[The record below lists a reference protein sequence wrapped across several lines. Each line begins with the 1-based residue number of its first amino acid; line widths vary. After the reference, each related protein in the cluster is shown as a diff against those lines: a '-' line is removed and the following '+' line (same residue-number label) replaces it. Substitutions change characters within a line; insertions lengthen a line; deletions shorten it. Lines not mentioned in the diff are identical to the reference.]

1 MSEPVLYVVATP
13 IGNLADISERAL
25 TVLRSVDLIAAEDT
39 RHTRQLLMHFTI
51 NKPLF
56 SVHDH
61 NEQQRIEKVIA
72 ELGAGQSIALVSD
85 AGTPLISDPGFH
97 VVQAVR
103 EAGFKVVPVPGP
115 CALVTALSAAAMPTD
130 RFCFEGFLPA
140 KSSGRKKQLQKVE
153 DETRTLVFYESP
165 HRIVDSLTD
174 MAEVFGA
181 DRPITVAREITKTF
195 ETFYTGSIAQALEW
209 MQGDANQQRGEFVL
223 VVAGAPEKEDEEAAA
238 VSAEKVL
245 KVLLDELPVKQA
257 AALAA
262 KITGQKKNALYQQ
275 ALGLQKAD

>member
-1 MSEPVLYVVATP
+1 MSESILYVVATP

-25 TVLRSVDLIAAEDT
+25 KVLRSVDLIAAEDT
-39 RHTRQLLMHFTI
+39 RHTRQLLMHFAI

-61 NEQQRIEKVIA
+61 NEQQRIEKVLA
-72 ELGAGQSIALVSD
+72 ELSAGQSIALVSD

-103 EAGFKVVPVPGP
+103 QAGFQVIPIPGP
-115 CALVTALSAAAMPTD
+115 CALVSALSAAGMPTD

-140 KSSGRKKQLQKVE
+140 KSSGRKKQLLQVE
-153 DETRTLVFYESP
+153 EETRTLVFYESP

-174 MAEVFGA
+174 MAEVLGGE
-181 DRPITVAREITKTF
+181 RLITVAREITKTF
-195 ETFYTGSIAQALEW
+195 ETFYTGTLEDVLIWIQA
-209 MQGDANQQRGEFVL
+209 DANQQRGEFVL
-223 VVAGAPEKEDEEAAA
+223 VVAGAPVKEDEEAAA

-245 KVLLDELPVKQA
+245 KVLLEELPVKQA
-257 AALAA
+257 AALCA

-275 ALGLQKAD
+275 ALELQKS

>member
-1 MSEPVLYVVATP
+1 MSESVLYVVATP

-25 TVLRSVDLIAAEDT
+25 VVLRSVDLIAAEDT

-61 NEQQRIEKVIA
+61 NEQQRIDKVIS
-72 ELGAGQSIALVSD
+72 ELSSGQSIALVSD

-97 VVQAVR
+97 VVQAAR
-103 EAGFKVVPVPGP
+103 DAGFRVVPVPGP
-115 CALVTALSAAAMPTD
+115 CALVTALSAAGMPTD

-140 KSSGRKKQLQKVE
+140 KSSGRKKQLQQVE
-153 DETRTLVFYESP
+153 SETRTLVFYESP
-165 HRIVDSLTD
+165 HRILDSLTD
-174 MAEVFGA
+174 MAEVLGA
-181 DRPITVAREITKTF
+181 DRLITVARELTKTF
-195 ETFYTGSIAQALEW
+195 ETFFTGTLEQTLAW
-209 MQGDANQQRGEFVL
+209 MQADANQQRGEFVL
-223 VVAGAPEKEDEEAAA
+223 VVAGAPVKEGEEAAA

-245 KVLLDELPVKQA
+245 KVLLEDLPVKQA
-257 AALAA
+257 AALCA

-275 ALGLQKAD
+275 ALELQKS

>member
-1 MSEPVLYVVATP
+1 MSESVLYVVATP

-25 TVLRSVDLIAAEDT
+25 SILRSVDLIAAEDT

-72 ELGAGQSIALVSD
+72 ELSSGQSIALVSD

-103 EAGFKVVPVPGP
+103 DAGFQVVPVPGP
-115 CALVTALSAAAMPTD
+115 CALVAALSAAGMPTD

-140 KSSGRKKQLQKVE
+140 KSSGRKKQLQQVE
-153 DETRTLVFYESP
+153 DEPRTLVFYESP

-174 MAEVFGA
+174 MAEVLGA
-181 DRPITVAREITKTF
+181 DRLITVARELTKTF
-195 ETFYTGSIAQALEW
+195 ETFFTGTLGQTIAW
-209 MQGDANQQRGEFVL
+209 MQADTNQQRGEFVL
-223 VVAGAPEKEDEEAAA
+223 VVAGAPVKEDEEAAA

-245 KVLLDELPVKQA
+245 KVLLEDLPVKQA
-257 AALAA
+257 AALCA

-275 ALGLQKAD
+275 ALELQKS

>member
-1 MSEPVLYVVATP
+1 MSESVLYVVATP

-25 TVLRSVDLIAAEDT
+25 KVLRSVDLIAAEDT

-61 NEQQRIEKVIA
+61 NEQQRVEKVIS
-72 ELGAGQSIALVSD
+72 ELKSGLNIALVSD

-103 EAGFKVVPVPGP
+103 QAGFQVIPIPGP
-115 CALVTALSAAAMPTD
+115 CALVTALSAAGMPTD

-140 KSSGRKKQLQKVE
+140 KSSGRKKQLHQVE
-153 DETRTLVFYESP
+153 EETRTLVFYESP

-174 MAEVFGA
+174 MAEVLGG
-181 DRPITVAREITKTF
+181 DRLITVAREITKTF
-195 ETFYTGSIAQALEW
+195 ETFYTGTLAETLVWIQA
-209 MQGDANQQRGEFVL
+209 DSNQQRGEFVL
-223 VVAGAPEKEDEEAAA
+223 VVAGAPAKEDEEAAA

-245 KVLLDELPVKQA
+245 KVLLEELPVKQA
-257 AALAA
+257 AALCA

-275 ALGLQKAD
+275 ALELQK